1 MADSTILN
9 LNLQTTG
16 SNSGTW
22 GNVTNENLQ
31 KLESAI
37 KGYVSIAITG
47 TTQSLS
53 VSSGGTT
60 DEQSNV
66 AIKLTGTLAGNT
78 VLSCEAVE
86 TWYIIDNA
94 TTMSTHSLTFKPSG
108 GTGVDLVA
116 GSKHI
121 IYTDGTTAFDVSAD
135 FGNVKANGTLEAT
148 CNVSFD
154 GGTFTFN
161 ESSADVDARFEGNGD
176 INLLFTDAGNDRV
189 GIGTNTP
196 AAKLEVDQNASAGA
210 IPVIDL
216 DQGDDDQPFINFA
229 GTSAADS
236 SKSLSSATATAGNKV
251 GAIQVKINGT
261 VRWIRFYD
269 SAV

>member
-1 MADSTILN
+1 MTRASDTARL
-9 LNLQTTG
+9 
-16 SNSGTW
+16 
-22 GNVTNENLQ
+22 V
-31 KLESAI
+31 
-37 KGYVSIAITG
+37 
-47 TTQSLS
+47 
-53 VSSGGTT
+53 SGG
-60 DEQSNV
+60 
-66 AIKLTGTLAGNT
+66 
-78 VLSCEAVE
+78 AV
-86 TWYIIDNA
+86 
-94 TTMSTHSLTFKPSG
+94 
-108 GTGVDLVA
+108 
-116 GSKHI
+116 
-121 IYTDGTTAFDVSAD
+121 
-135 FGNVKANGTLEAT
+135 
-148 CNVSFD
+148 
-154 GGTFTFN
+154 FN
-161 ESSADVDARFEGNGD
+161 EASNDVDFRVESNGD
-176 INLLFTDAGNDRV
+176 ANMFFVDAGNDRV